1 MVQHTAVRHQQLLEA
16 RQHEER
22 LLQQAADALQQL
34 QAEGGAA
41 AGDRGEWDD
50 EIAREYDAADAAD
63 KEAILYRQL
72 VVQQAEKHA
81 GEAGGWQYQRLACMQ
96 VSSGI
101 EAE

>member
-34 QAEGGAA
+34 QGEGGAA

-81 GEAGGWQYQRLACMQ
+81 GEAGG
-96 VSSGI
+96 GNTKK
-101 EAE
+101 